1 MVPRLP
7 ALPAGRFSL
16 MLGRRRKTGEA
27 MSKTIAV
34 ILGGGRGERL
44 KPLTSA
50 RSKPAVPIAG
60 MFRLVDIPISNCLN
74 SNIYDIFV
82 LTQYMSASLNR
93 HIAQSYRFD
102 AFRGGQVSILAAEL
116 TDNRG
121 EGWYQ
126 GTADAVRKQF
136 HRLESD
142 DDDDVLVLSGDQVYM
157 MDLADLVEHHRALDA
172 DVTIAATRCTR
183 DDARRF
189 GIMRTTPDHLI
200 AEFAEKPSED
210 EVLDAFSDAAGAT
223 ASGDASRTHLA
234 SMGIYVFKARV
245 LNELLHTDLRDDF
258 GKHILPTALH
268 GGRRM
273 AAYPYSGFWEDVGT
287 IGSYH
292 DVHLGLTEP
301 VPRLN
306 LFDEHYRF
314 FSRQR
319 FLPPAKVGDALVQ
332 RALVCDGA
340 IVGDG
345 ATVRKSIIG
354 IRTVIGPGCHL
365 DRVVHNGAGT
375 YEFGP
380 STDPNRPAL
389 GIGEYSVI
397 RNAIID
403 RDSRIGKGVK
413 LINERGLDSW
423 SDDYI
428 TVRDG
433 IIVVPRLGIIPDG
446 YTF

>member
-1 MVPRLP
+1 MP
-7 ALPAGRFSL
+7 
-16 MLGRRRKTGEA
+16 
-27 MSKTIAV
+27 KTIAV

-82 LTQYMSASLNR
+82 LTQYLSASLNR

-102 AFRGGQVSILAAEL
+102 AFRGGQVTVLAAEL
-116 TDNRG
+116 SDQQDD
-121 EGWYQ
+121 GWYQ
-126 GTADAVRKQF
+126 GTADAVRKQL
-136 HRLESD
+136 HRLEAD

-157 MDLADLVEHHRALDA
+157 MDLADLVEHHRGLNA

-183 DDARRF
+183 EDARRF
-189 GIMRTTPDHLI
+189 GIMRTSADHII
-200 AEFAEKPSED
+200 AEFAEKPQEAA
-210 EVLDAFSDAAGAT
+210 VLDAFSDPEGAV
-223 ASGDASRTHLA
+223 ASGDTSRTHLA

-245 LNELLHTDLRDDF
+245 LSQLLHDDQRDDF
-258 GKHILPTALH
+258 GKHILPTAL
-268 GGRRM
+268 GGGMRM

-287 IGSYH
+287 VGSYH
-292 DVHLGLTEP
+292 EVHLGLTEP
-301 VPRLN
+301 IPKLN

-332 RALVCDGA
+332 RALVCDGS
-340 IVGDG
+340 IIGDG

-365 DRVVHNGAGT
+365 DRVVHNGAGA
-375 YEFGP
+375 YEFGY
-380 STDPNRPAL
+380 SGDPRRPAL
-389 GIGEYSVI
+389 GAGEYSVI

-403 RDSRIGKGVK
+403 RDSRIGRGVK
-413 LINERGLDSW
+413 LINERGLDSY

-433 IIVVPRLGIIPDG
+433 IIVVPRLGIVPDG